1 MNIPNINNSDLI
13 IKKLD
18 EAVDKTSAKRMLAF
32 QYFNNNMNELSI
44 YLNRCNYCLDNTLNL
59 VEPKV
64 QLEFRF

>member
-1 MNIPNINNSDLI
+1 MNIININNSDLI
-13 IKKLD
+13 LKKLD

-44 YLNRCNYCLDNTLNL
+44 YLNSCNYYLDKTLNL
-59 VEPKV
+59 VEPKI

>member
-1 MNIPNINNSDLI
+1 MNITNINNSDLI
-13 IKKLD
+13 LKKLD

-44 YLNRCNYCLDNTLNL
+44 YLNSCNYYLDNTLNL
-59 VEPKV
+59 IEPKV

>member
-1 MNIPNINNSDLI
+1 MDIININNSDVI

-18 EAVDKTSAKRMLAF
+18 EAVDKTSVKRMLAF

-44 YLNRCNYCLDNTLNL
+44 YLNSSESYFDNTLNL
-59 VEPKV
+59 MEPKA

>member
-1 MNIPNINNSDLI
+1 MNTSNTNNVDPI

-18 EAVDKTSAKRMLAF
+18 EAIDKTSVKKMLAF

-44 YLNRCNYCLDNTLNL
+44 YLNSSESYFDNTLNL
-59 VEPKV
+59 MEPKA

>member
-1 MNIPNINNSDLI
+1 MKNLNLQNIDPIL
-13 IKKLD
+13 KKLD
-18 EAVDKTSAKRMLAF
+18 EAIDKKSAKRMLAF

-44 YLNRCNYCLDNTLNL
+44 YLNSCNYYLDNTLNL

>member
-1 MNIPNINNSDLI
+1 MNTSNTNNVDPI

-18 EAVDKTSAKRMLAF
+18 EAIDKTSVKKMLAF

-44 YLNRCNYCLDNTLNL
+44 YLNSCNYYLDNTLNL

>member
-1 MNIPNINNSDLI
+1 MNITNINNADLI

-44 YLNRCNYCLDNTLNL
+44 YLISCDYYLDSTLNL
-59 VEPKV
+59 IEPKV